1 MRNFPLDGMR
11 VLVIEDEFLIAM
23 DVEQLCREHGATD
36 VVIMR
41 SLAELGSDPF
51 AGRSFDVA
59 ILDVMVSRG
68 STLEFAAKL
77 RARNIPFVFATGFD
91 RTEEIFDA
99 LSDAEIVSKPYSG
112 DALIQA
118 MSRAVGRIREAS
130 GSV

>member
-77 RARNIPFVFATGFD
+77 RARTFRSCSPPALTGRKKSSTPFRTPRLSASLIP
-91 RTEEIFDA
+91 
-99 LSDAEIVSKPYSG
+99 
-112 DALIQA
+112 A
-118 MSRAVGRIREAS
+118 MRSYKR
-130 GSV
+130 